1 MKTGVRSNL
10 GAMGDRLSRHG
21 IFRAFFEWDQ
31 HRVEAITAVAH
42 VGEVVFVV
50 TSEAAHIVS

>member
-1 MKTGVRSNL
+1 MGVRSNL